1 MNQNQPPRLHQN
13 EPLVCVLPLPKADNF
28 SLAMALNLWGCLAM
42 VSFGLLGHSLP
53 QFLSGLVFAGAWV
66 YGVLTP
72 DAVQYRFYLAT
83 ALVTVV
89 AVCSLGFHAIA

>member
-1 MNQNQPPRLHQN
+1 MNQNQPPYLHQN
-13 EPLVCVLPLPKADNF
+13 EPLVRVLPLPKADNF

-42 VSFGLLGHSLP
+42 VSLGLLGHSLP
-53 QFLSGLVFAGAWV
+53 QFLSGIAFAAAWV

-83 ALVTVV
+83 GLVTG
-89 AVCSLGFHAIA
+89 AAACALGFHAIA